1 MPGPARSVLALGVIF
16 LLLGVVNAAL
26 APTTT
31 PELQRAEVLCG
42 LAAVALM
49 LVAVLWT
56 QANPAAAER
65 TDLTGEQGLIMAS
78 NLTESQRQ
86 ELGWGTQMLLTA
98 TPASTV
104 LVYWNGSVI
113 LRRGLLGL
121 GDFQPGEIC
130 RRAMERQTVV
140 SLVNT
145 TLFPGRSEF
154 DPVLERLPAVLV
166 CPLASAGVVILGGW
180 SVRCF
185 SRSDERWLQGWSER
199 LRTSLQETMVKNDSD
214 P

>member
-1 MPGPARSVLALGVIF
+1 
-16 LLLGVVNAAL
+16 
-26 APTTT
+26 
-31 PELQRAEVLCG
+31 
-42 LAAVALM
+42 
-49 LVAVLWT
+49 
-56 QANPAAAER
+56 
-65 TDLTGEQGLIMAS
+65 
-78 NLTESQRQ
+78 
-86 ELGWGTQMLLTA
+86 
-98 TPASTV
+98 
-104 LVYWNGSVI
+104 
-113 LRRGLLGL
+113 
-121 GDFQPGEIC
+121 
-130 RRAMERQTVV
+130 MERQTVV

-166 CPLASAGVVILGGW
+166 CPLASTGVVILGGW